1 MEEDLSFD
9 LRGTVRGISES
20 YRQLPASDRFAF
32 WLVIGITP
40 VGLIGNWI
48 RQYCDSM
55 TIIGYAMLL
64 AVLVWLTVQAKVAY
78 DITRGGRKPAHY
90 GFTLRI
96 GALISAAAVL
106 LFSVLKSSAGDY
118 ILLSNPVE
126 FSFKIIGAT
135 AEELLYRAMAIN
147 VFGAMLRSRG
157 RNDLW
162 AIPISAALWVLPHVP
177 TKEIGFLPFLFL
189 TGVILGFI
197 YRYSRSILFPMWGH
211 VVANASWLG
220 GVIVIVIYVIVSA
233 YGLIRE
239 RSAAPRAA
247 LQAET
252 GGGEAR

>member
-1 MEEDLSFD
+1 MKTSVQSFK
-9 LRGTVRGISES
+9 LAF
-20 YRQLPASDRFAF
+20 RQLGPTDRISL
-32 WLVIGITP
+32 WLILIITP
-40 VGLIGNWI
+40 IVAVCNWI
-48 RQYCDSM
+48 RVSSESVLLISYT
-55 TIIGYAMLL
+55 TIVALL
-64 AVLVWLTVQAKVAY
+64 MWAAVFGT
-78 DITRGGRKPAHY
+78 ITYSIAVRGRSPANY
-90 GFTLRI
+90 GFTLRL
-96 GALISAAAVL
+96 GTLISWVAVFIMSL
-106 LFSVLKSSAGDY
+106 LKSTYSDYAIPDNWIESSAR
-118 ILLSNPVE
+118 L
-126 FSFKIIGAT
+126 IGAT
-135 AEELLYRAMAIN
+135 CEELLFRAIAIN
-147 VFGAMLRSRG
+147 VIGSALRASG

-239 RSAAPRAA
+239 RSAAARVA